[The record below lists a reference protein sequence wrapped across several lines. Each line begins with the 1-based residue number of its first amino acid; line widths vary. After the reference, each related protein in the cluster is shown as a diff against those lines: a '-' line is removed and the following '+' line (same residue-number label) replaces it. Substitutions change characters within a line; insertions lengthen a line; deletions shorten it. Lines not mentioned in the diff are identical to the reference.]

1 MRCEKCLHYEV
12 CVKLGKPSLY
22 GINQKIG
29 CSEYKDK
36 TKWVEKKIGNCR
48 EMIVEKCKYE
58 GTGIWD
64 GRCTGTKEL
73 DPCPGYDKCKQYK
86 PNYMTNADRIRKMTD
101 EELEKFI
108 CSFLQCEFCDFEER
122 GRYKL
127 LEWLKQPAE

>member
-1 MRCEKCLHYEV
+1 MTCKQCLHYKV

-36 TKWVEKKIGNCR
+36 TKWAEKKIGNYR
-48 EMIVEKCKYE
+48 ETIMDKCKYE

-64 GRCTGTKEL
+64 GRCTGTKEV

-86 PNYMTNADRIRKMTD
+86 PNYTTNADRIRALSD
-101 EELEKFI
+101 EDMAKFLCCI
-108 CSFLQCEFCDFEER
+108 
-122 GRYKL
+122 GWKL
-127 LEWLKQPAE
+127 SKQKECLEWLKRPAE